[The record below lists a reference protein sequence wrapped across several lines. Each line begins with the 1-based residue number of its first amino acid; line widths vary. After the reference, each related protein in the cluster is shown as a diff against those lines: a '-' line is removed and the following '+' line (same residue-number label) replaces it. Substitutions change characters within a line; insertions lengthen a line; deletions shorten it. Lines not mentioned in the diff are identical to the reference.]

1 MRPTVVFL
9 LLLNTS
15 ACCGFGFKGC
25 SQSFPQSYVMWCFNR
40 DIANLTDVVAG
51 MPDNL
56 TNINLSKNKIR
67 IVPPGSFS
75 RIPGLKQLDLS
86 QNRLVSL
93 KGGEFSGLRVLEWLN
108 LTCNNISHIH
118 SDALDGL
125 AGLKT
130 LLLTHNALATFSPRI
145 FESLPAIDKVNLSL
159 NKLKAFSCDD
169 SAGSSTLSRLDLY
182 ANAVQRVNVSCF
194 PALEYIRLSNN
205 SQLELRADVFASNPR
220 LKSLLCQAVRAE
232 VLAGLSAE
240 TKRNLSWVAF
250 SLSVEK
256 SPLTI
261 CALLGGMDQLE
272 RLEVRGSCCFSKK
285 NHSLSFK

>member
-169 SAGSSTLSRLDLY
+169 SAGSSTLSWLDLY